1 LMIAVIPALRRS
13 TKDAARVLARSEELV
28 VSERVA

>member
-1 LMIAVIPALRRS
+1 VIPALRRS